1 MPLELEQECP
11 ECGETRTFWKSGTTD
26 LHLGTKRKW
35 QCSECG
41 FGFVRIDGTVDTGVS
56 A

>member
-11 ECGETRTFWKSGTTD
+11 ECGETRAFWKVGTTE

-41 FGFVRIDGTVDTGVS
+41 FGFVRIDGAVDTG
-56 A
+56 ATA

>member
-1 MPLELEQECP
+1 MSLELTHECP
-11 ECGETRTFWKSGTTD
+11 ECGETQTFWKTATTQ
-26 LHLGTKRKW
+26 LHLGTKQKF

-41 FGFVRIDGTVDTGVS
+41 FGFVRIGGAVNTGV